1 MKNLVSFFE
10 IPALDFERAV
20 GFYESLLGIKLETM
34 EGDNEKMA
42 FSPDYQGAISKADD
56 FKPSTDGVL
65 ISFLIDNIDKTIEEI
80 KKNQGLIV
88 IEKTAIESDKK
99 GYFAV
104 FLDCEG
110 NKIGLHEKL

>member
-1 MKNLVSFFE
+1 MSFFE
-10 IPALDFERAV
+10 IPALNFERAV
-20 GFYESLLGIKLETM
+20 GFYESLLGIKLEIM

-42 FSPDYQGAISKADD
+42 FFPDYQGAISKAED
-56 FKPSTDGVL
+56 FNTSTDGVL
-65 ISFLIDNIDKTIEEI
+65 ISFLIDNMDKTIEEI

-88 IEKTAIESDKK
+88 VEKTAIESENR
-99 GYFAV
+99 GFFAV